1 MFENRTF
8 ESLLENALNQVPS
21 NLDKREGS
29 ILYNALA
36 PACAEL
42 AQAYIDL
49 DIVLQEVFA
58 DTASRDYLIRRAN
71 ERGISLRPATAA
83 IGVGQFNIDV
93 PIGSRFMI
101 DGLYYYQVT
110 EKKENK
116 KYQLQCE
123 MTGSAPNG
131 MIGQLLPVDY
141 VEGLT
146 EAELIEISI
155 PGEDEEETEH
165 FRKRYFNSLI
175 SQAYGGNIADY
186 KEKVT
191 AIAGIGGVKV
201 YPVWNGGGTVKLVI
215 INSNYAVP
223 TPALVSKVQEI
234 IDPPEKTGQGYG
246 VAPIGHQVTV
256 APVTEKKIHLEFH
269 LIYQSG
275 YNFESVKTSI
285 EQTVDAYFY
294 DLNKTWADSENLV
307 IRVARLESR
316 ILDLPGILD
325 VTGTWIN
332 GDTKNM
338 VLLPDE
344 IAVRGDVIGTGN

>member
-1 MFENRTF
+1 MYEEETFENILQRVF
-8 ESLLENALNQVPS
+8 KG
-21 NLDKREGS
+21 LDTDFDIREGS
-29 ILYNALA
+29 LLYNAIT
-36 PACAEL
+36 PVVWEL
-42 AQAYIDL
+42 AEVYIAL
-49 DIVLQEVFA
+49 KMIFERMYA
-58 DTASRDYLIRRAN
+58 DTAPRAELIRRAK
-71 ERGISLRPATAA
+71 ERGIIPYQATAA
-83 IGVGQFNIDV
+83 IGQGEFNCDI
-93 PIGSRFMI
+93 PLQSRFSLNDTNWTVI
-101 DGLYYYQVT
+101 
-110 EKKENK
+110 EKIGNGIYKM
-116 KYQLQCE
+116 QCE
-123 MTGSAPNG
+123 TKGR
-131 MIGQLLPVDY
+131 IGNNKVGDMEALEYNKELEY
-141 VEGLT
+141 AKLT
-146 EAELIEISI
+146 KILI

-186 KEKVT
+186 REKVT

-215 INSNYAVP
+215 INSDYAVP
-223 TPALVSKVQEI
+223 TPALTSKVQEV

-246 VAPIGHQVTV
+246 VAPIGHQVTIV
-256 APVTEKKIHLEFH
+256 PVTEKKIHLEFN
-269 LIYQSG
+269 LSYQVG
-275 YNFESVKTSI
+275 YHFESVKASI

-294 DLNKTWADSENLV
+294 DLNKTWADNKNLV